1 MSKIEEIYAK
11 IAVTKKMVQ
20 LSNAINALQDIA
32 TDLHANH
39 ALSPNQTEIVLAIR
53 HFVYADKFVR
63 NSAPACLE
71 ITEAGDGLAW
81 RLDKLLQ

>member
-1 MSKIEEIYAK
+1 MSEIEEIYAK
-11 IAVTKKMVQ
+11 IAITKKMVE
-20 LSNAINALQDIA
+20 LSNTIHLLGAIA

-39 ALSPNQTEIVLAIR
+39 ALSPQQNEAILAIR

-71 ITEAGDGLAW
+71 ITKSGDGSAW
-81 RLDKLLQ
+81 RLDKLLE